1 MPQSMTE
8 AKVKWVKSTVRMM
21 ELAGYE
27 PTDVLTTAFNRY
39 IQGEATF
46 YEVCAVMRDEGE

>member
-1 MPQSMTE
+1 MTE
-8 AKVKWVKSTVRMM
+8 AKIRWVKSTVRMM

-27 PTDVLTTAFNRY
+27 PTSILTAAFNRY
-39 IQGEATF
+39 IEGQITF

>member
-1 MPQSMTE
+1 MTE